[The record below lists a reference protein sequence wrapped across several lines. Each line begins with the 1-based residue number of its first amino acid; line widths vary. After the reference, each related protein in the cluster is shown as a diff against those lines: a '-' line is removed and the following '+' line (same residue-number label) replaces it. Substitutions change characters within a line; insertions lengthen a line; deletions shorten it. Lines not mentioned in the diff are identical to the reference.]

1 MNTEYLFIYLC
12 LLQIILAMLYFSEYS
27 YLTYLV
33 KFILMCL
40 ILFDVI
46 VILSGLLMPTLDQ
59 IFFSVYLPSL
69 MTQCPGMCLLNL
81 LDWCSVDF
89 LKSKLEK

>member
-59 IFFSVYLPSL
+59 IFFLVSSL
-69 MTQCPGMCLLNL
+69 HL
-81 LDWCSVDF
+81 
-89 LKSKLEK
+89 